1 MFLKLFSQRAEEGAA
16 TLEKTGSY
24 RVTFITSTLNT
35 EWEKRKQKM
44 GVIIENSRV
53 TSAPFVLTCIR
64 THGSVHLL
72 CLKPLSAL
80 NQAINIKSVQ
90 FKVLCYLAGFSVD
103 WK

>member
-1 MFLKLFSQRAEEGAA
+1 MRGEEGAVNV
-16 TLEKTGSY
+16 EKTGSY
-24 RVTFITSTLNT
+24 GVTFITCTLNT
-35 EWEKRKQKM
+35 EREKRKQNM

-53 TSAPFVLTCIR
+53 TSAPFILTCTR

-90 FKVLCYLAGFSVD
+90 FKVLCYLTEFSVD